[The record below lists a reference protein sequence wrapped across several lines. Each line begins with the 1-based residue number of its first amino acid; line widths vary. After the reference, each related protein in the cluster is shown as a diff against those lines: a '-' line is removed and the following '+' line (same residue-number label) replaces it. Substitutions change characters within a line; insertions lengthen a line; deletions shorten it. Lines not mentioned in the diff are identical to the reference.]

1 LSTNKLDRIKILK
14 NIGLN
19 TPFYYQISDKIDFGL
34 LPYKHLSIRTGKTI
48 ASTNNNWQYMITYM
62 IGNKWRIYFDRS
74 AGMPHI
80 PYIKKSEAWEI
91 VGALIYCGFSVLAC
105 DGINPEGARYAGAAM
120 VTADRQ
126 VIELSKSCMVRR
138 VTVDGLIDVRVE
150 VPPPPEQP
158 DIAQISGELKIL
170 QKKMATPVVAEL
182 SYYNVPVGCK
192 HENVIF
198 WDFHPADSYKEWE

>member
-1 LSTNKLDRIKILK
+1 LSANKFDRVEALRQM
-14 NIGLN
+14 GLN
-19 TPFYYQISDKIDFGL
+19 TPLYYRIMGKISFDL
-34 LPYKHLSIRTGKTI
+34 LPFNYLSIRTGKT
-48 ASTNNNWQYMITYM
+48 AVSAYNWQDVIMHVM
-62 IGNKWRIYFDRS
+62 GDKWKEHFDRS
-74 AGMPHI
+74 AGIPHV
-80 PYIKKSEAWEI
+80 PYIKKSEAWKI
-91 VGALIYCGFSVLAC
+91 VKILINCGFNVLAC

-126 VIELSKSCMVRR
+126 VIELSKGCMVRR

-170 QKKMATPVVAEL
+170 QRNMTTPVVAEL
-182 SYYNVPVGCK
+182 SYYNVPVGYK

-198 WDFHPADSYKEWE
+198 WDFHPVDSYKEWE